1 MEKHSLKVLEF
12 DRICEFLNT
21 FATSS
26 GGKRRCRELVPAY
39 DERSVTTLLDETSE
53 MRKVVEL
60 SGPLILNCVYDIK
73 DAVKRSKIQ
82 NAYLEHEDFLKIEQ
96 TIDTAKIIKNFFSE
110 YNEACPNI
118 FKITDSII
126 ILSTLISNI
135 RRCVSP
141 QGKIL
146 DSASPK
152 LAEIRDRLGKLRLN
166 VLNILEQI
174 INNNDLQPAVQDDF
188 ITIRNSRYVIP
199 VRTDRKNM
207 IPGVVHDQSQSKA
220 TFFIEPLSVV
230 NLNNELQSLHREE
243 YYEEIKILTE
253 LTEMVNEYSEEIL
266 IDLEILEHIDL
277 IHARALLSRALNAVR
292 PIIDTKGEISLKS
305 CRHPILI
312 SNFIEDAKTEPEKE
326 EPVEITGR
334 WEFNRKDIVPIDI
347 KKEKDTRIVVI
358 TGANAG
364 GKTVSMKT
372 LGLFVLMAQ
381 AGLHLPAEK
390 GSRLSICKNIFADI
404 GDEQNIETSL
414 STFSAHMAQVKD
426 ILLNAEQKSM
436 VLFDELGSG
445 TDPSEGGALAVAIL
459 DSLKERGSFT
469 VVTTHLNILKTYAY
483 SNDDVKN
490 VSVEFDPVTLKP
502 NYKLVYGVPGIS
514 NALAIAKNI
523 GIPQDVLDKAVTH
536 VDMSDQQVTKL
547 IHGLENTQLEMIEE
561 KGIEK

>member
-1 MEKHSLKVLEF
+1 
-12 DRICEFLNT
+12 
-21 FATSS
+21 
-26 GGKRRCRELVPAY
+26 
-39 DERSVTTLLDETSE
+39 
-53 MRKVVEL
+53 
-60 SGPLILNCVYDIK
+60 
-73 DAVKRSKIQ
+73 
-82 NAYLEHEDFLKIEQ
+82 
-96 TIDTAKIIKNFFSE
+96 
-110 YNEACPNI
+110 
-118 FKITDSII
+118 
-126 ILSTLISNI
+126 
-135 RRCVSP
+135 
-141 QGKIL
+141 
-146 DSASPK
+146 
-152 LAEIRDRLGKLRLN
+152 

-426 ILLNAEQKSM
+426 ILLNAEQKYH
-436 VLFDELGSG
+436 G
-445 TDPSEGGALAVAIL
+445 
-459 DSLKERGSFT
+459 
-469 VVTTHLNILKTYAY
+469 
-483 SNDDVKN
+483 
-490 VSVEFDPVTLKP
+490 PV
-502 NYKLVYGVPGIS
+502 
-514 NALAIAKNI
+514 
-523 GIPQDVLDKAVTH
+523 
-536 VDMSDQQVTKL
+536 
-547 IHGLENTQLEMIEE
+547 
-561 KGIEK
+561 